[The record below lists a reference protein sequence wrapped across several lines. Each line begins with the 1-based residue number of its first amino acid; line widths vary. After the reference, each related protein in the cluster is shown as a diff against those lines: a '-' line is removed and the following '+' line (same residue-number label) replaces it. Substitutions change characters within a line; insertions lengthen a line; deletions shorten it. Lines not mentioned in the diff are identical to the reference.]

1 MSFSAVILARGGW
14 ASFGLRRWW
23 KFLDHFLF
31 KLGLRKAGGKVDC
44 ETGLRRLGKIL
55 DHFLFKLGL
64 RKAGRERSTARLG

>member
-1 MSFSAVILARGGW
+1 M
-14 ASFGLRRWW
+14 
-23 KFLDHFLF
+23 DHFLF

-64 RKAGRERSTARLG
+64 HKAGGKGRLRDWAEAAGEDSGPFCPEVFLSLTEAG